1 MSWLFKKSQPA
12 AAAAVAPAAE
22 KAGAEGTAAGEA
34 AGTGANAAK
43 RTSSA
48 SSLSN
53 HSEHTSGDVTAA
65 ALGGAAAGGVVLR
78 PSPADAAAADVE
90 AGDEAGGSGLPPSAG
105 HARRSTV
112 NGDALVS
119 DCIPPNDLEE
129 AMSAPPPFL
138 RGNMLKLFI
147 ISGPGGLQQRFGFQV
162 GEKGSAACSI
172 EGLVSDLSGGGGPV
186 LPLDMAVAELHEK
199 VFENHNR
206 WARMVGAQPL
216 YSVTDD
222 PDKKALL
229 AERQRILA
237 EITAIGRNCGL
248 APTAPGGAAVAVEI
262 GSVVGVDP
270 QGRQVLAGGE
280 MATHSTSL
288 SGLSEASGTSS
299 GVASAGQGE
308 AVITIGGI
316 TIRAPMPEGG
326 ADVGDGAGGGTD
338 ADGTPAPP
346 VDSTGGS
353 TGAGEGDSDAEA
365 DREKERAAKKKAKRK
380 RRKQAEEGGE
390 AYEEAAVSAMA
401 ACDPAV
407 AAGLLPEYAPTVVS
421 TQPGSDT
428 HTRLVDLCLYY
439 CIRTEAANLR
449 FMPE

>member
-1 MSWLFKKSQPA
+1 VES
-12 AAAAVAPAAE
+12 
-22 KAGAEGTAAGEA
+22 GDGGEA
-34 AGTGANAAK
+34 
-43 RTSSA
+43 
-48 SSLSN
+48 
-53 HSEHTSGDVTAA
+53 D
-65 ALGGAAAGGVVLR
+65 
-78 PSPADAAAADVE
+78 
-90 AGDEAGGSGLPPSAG
+90 GSGLPPSAG

-129 AMSAPPPFL
+129 AMLAPPPFL
-138 RGNMLKLFI
+138 RGNMLKLFTLKQQALGRVRAI
-147 ISGPGGLQQRFGFQV
+147 ISGPGGLQQRFGFQG

-172 EGLVSDLSGGGGPV
+172 EGLVSDLSGGAGPV

-237 EITAIGRNCGL
+237 EITAISRNCGL

-288 SGLSEASGTSS
+288 SGLSEASGTST
-299 GVASAGQGE
+299 GGGSAGQGE
-308 AVITIGGI
+308 AVITIGGV

-326 ADVGDGAGGGTD
+326 ADMGDGAGGGAD

-365 DREKERAAKKKAKRK
+365 DREKERAAKKKQKRK

-390 AYEEAAVSAMA
+390 ACDAEAAAAAVA
-401 ACDPAV
+401 ACDPAI
-407 AAGLLPEYAPTVVS
+407 AAGQLPEYAPTVVS